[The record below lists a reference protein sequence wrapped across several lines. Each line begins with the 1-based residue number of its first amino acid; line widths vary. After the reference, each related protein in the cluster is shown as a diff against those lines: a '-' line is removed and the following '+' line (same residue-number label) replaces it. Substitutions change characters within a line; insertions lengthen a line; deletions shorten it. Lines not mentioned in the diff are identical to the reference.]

1 MEIDEDVRE
10 FLIEGY
16 EYLNQIEEDLV
27 ALEQSNSD
35 PEVMNRIY
43 RSLHTIKGNSGFLG
57 VEKLESV
64 AHAGE
69 NLLSRLRDRTI
80 AMTPEITSA
89 LLSTID
95 AVRSHMEAL
104 ETTGQESPIAHTEL
118 LDRLHQLQES
128 GGAIP
133 YPSGTPSEN
142 GIASLH
148 AKSTAAIP
156 EVVAQEPETSD
167 LTAELLCVD
176 DALLSIDELPLPAIT
191 NNPTEQLTAVDTE
204 GDKFKISDAAI
215 RVDVGLLD
223 KLMNLVGE
231 LVLCRNQ
238 ILEFA
243 NTQTVNAET
252 DDTLKSVSSRLN
264 LVTSELQEGVMKTRM
279 QPIKTIWNKFP
290 RVVRDTAFALGKQVQ
305 LEMEGEE
312 TELDKTLIE
321 AIANPLTHLVRNCL
335 DHGIETSEVRAAKGK
350 PAVGRLLL
358 RAYHES
364 GQVNIEISDDGGGID
379 PDRIRSK
386 AVQKGMFSAVD
397 AARMSDREALNL
409 IFMPSFSTVEK
420 ITNISGRGVG
430 MDVVQTN
437 IEKISG
443 TIDLHSQVGKGTTFK
458 LKIPLTLA
466 IIPTLIITT
475 GGDRYAIP
483 QVNLLELMR
492 LEGEQIK
499 SIEMFHGTPVYR
511 LRGRLLPLI
520 YLNRELQLDDR
531 KLGNDKKSQ
540 FDLDE
545 ALNIVVVQA
554 TDKPFGLVVDAI
566 NDTQEIVV
574 KPLGKQLK
582 SLACFAGATIMG
594 DGKVAL
600 ILDVHG
606 IAQQTHMTEAQ
617 EKAILADENSRRES
631 SEPPQQLLVFQGPDC
646 RRMAIH
652 LSRVCR
658 LEEFPRHLLERVG
671 KQDVVQYR
679 NQIMPVIYLSAVFG
693 SSGDSANFGPNGLG
707 GRSPSADDKLPLV
720 VVSIGSEHQVGL
732 VVDRILDIVEQSI
745 DIKGAA
751 TQAGISYCAVIQ
763 GQVTEIL
770 DVDTVISDNLF
781 GVKQMLATAR

>member
-1 MEIDEDVRE
+1 MEIDEDVKE

-16 EYLNQIEEDLV
+16 EYLNQIEGDLV
-27 ALEQSNSD
+27 ALEKSDSD

-43 RSLHTIKGNSGFLG
+43 RNLHTIKGNSGFLG
-57 VEKLESV
+57 VEKLEAV

-69 NLLSRLRDRTI
+69 TLLSGLRDRTI
-80 AMTPEITSA
+80 VMTPDITSA
-89 LLSTID
+89 LLETID

-104 ETTGQESPIAHTEL
+104 ETTGQESSADRTPLLTRLAKLQSSGDSESELELSAILFVGAAPVGAGCANEQMPIPADPMIADE
-118 LDRLHQLQES
+118 Q
-128 GGAIP
+128 IP
-133 YPSGTPSEN
+133 F
-142 GIASLH
+142 AS
-148 AKSTAAIP
+148 
-156 EVVAQEPETSD
+156 
-167 LTAELLCVD
+167 D
-176 DALLSIDELPLPAIT
+176 DT
-191 NNPTEQLTAVDTE
+191 V
-204 GDKFKISDAAI
+204 DKFKIADTAI

-238 ILEFA
+238 ILEFV
-243 NTQTVNAET
+243 NTQTANPQN
-252 DDTLKSVSSRLN
+252 DDTLKSVSGRLN
-264 LVTSELQEGVMKTRM
+264 LVTSELQEEVMKTRM
-279 QPIKTIWNKFP
+279 QPIRSIWNKFP
-290 RVVRDTAFALGKQVQ
+290 RVVRDTAFSLGKQVN

-321 AIANPLTHLVRNCL
+321 AIANPLTHLVRNSL
-335 DHGIETSEVRAAKGK
+335 DHGIETAEVRVAKGK
-350 PAVGRLLL
+350 SAIGRLFL

-379 PDRIRSK
+379 PERIKNK
-386 AVQKGMFSAVD
+386 AVQKGIITANQASQI
-397 AARMSDREALNL
+397 SDREALNL
-409 IFMPSFSTVEK
+409 IFLPSFSTAEK

-430 MDVVQTN
+430 MDVVLTN

-483 QVNLLELMR
+483 QVNLLELLR
-492 LEGEQIK
+492 LEGAQLK

-520 YLNRELQLDDR
+520 YLNQELNLDRPNQHD
-531 KLGNDKKSQ
+531 DTEISQ
-540 FDLDE
+540 IPIDD

-554 TDKPFGLVVDAI
+554 NDKPFGLVVDAI

-582 SLACFAGATIMG
+582 SLSCFAGATIMG

-606 IAQQTHMTEAQ
+606 IAQKTHMSKAQ
-617 EKAILADENSRRES
+617 EKAILADQNNTTES

-652 LSRVCR
+652 LSRVSR

-671 KQDVVQYR
+671 KQDMVQYR

-693 SSGDSANFGPNGLG
+693 SDGDSPNSSNNGFGDRLDA
-707 GRSPSADDKLPLV
+707 ADDKLSLI
-720 VVSIGSEHQVGL
+720 VVSVDSGQQVAL
-732 VVDRILDIVEQSI
+732 VCDRIIDIVEQAI

-751 TQAGISYCAVIQ
+751 SQAGISFCAVIQ

-770 DVDTVISDNLF
+770 DVDSVIGNNLF
-781 GVKQMLATAR
+781 GVQQMLASAR